1 MIRTTIRRLRRRLA
15 LTIFAVC
22 LPPALL
28 VISLADI
35 GGINSRT
42 RDLSLDSY
50 TQWKPFVGDPE
61 LAHRM
66 VFVDI
71 DEASLARFGQWPWPR
86 QYLAVLMQNV
96 RRAEPLAIGVDIL
109 MSEPD
114 RFHSGT
120 IERLGNFPAGSLRDR
135 LPDGD
140 VLLGEMLSA
149 TPSVLAISLTEADN
163 ANPPYLPATI
173 SVIGETRL
181 ALMEGRGLLSPVEA
195 VARAP
200 GAGFVSLAFER
211 DSTVRRI
218 PMVARH
224 DDHLLPSISA
234 EMLRVAQGAGGHI
247 LKQAVDTGNAVN
259 LMRTGEV
266 TMTLDSH
273 GRLPLYH
280 GMTDRFVTVPASEVL
295 DETGL
300 DRFTG
305 AFVIIGSSAAG
316 LKDTHS
322 TNLQAAIPGPMIHL
336 AALHQILSNV
346 TLHSSQLYEFGEL
359 AVAMLLA
366 IIIGLLAAH
375 APVGVGI
382 AATALATAGT
392 GWTGVWLFT
401 SQLFLSNA
409 VLSAAMVLASG
420 LACLS
425 LRGVVD
431 EMARRRLRSA
441 FGQYL
446 SPQMVRTIEQSG
458 TAPELGGVTTD
469 ISVMFMDVRGF
480 TTLSESMSSN
490 PQALT
495 RLINIILDEASEV
508 IMAHEGTLDKFIGDC
523 VMAFWNAPLAQP
535 DHHSRA
541 VAAAIAL
548 QQRMPAISERL
559 RAEIGDALPG
569 NGIGRG
575 GIGRGGIG
583 RGGIGGGDIR
593 IGVGVAS
600 GTVVVGNFGSRA
612 RLSYSVLGDTVN
624 LAARLEPF
632 SKQTGLPL
640 TFANATATGA
650 TQDLLKIDEIT
661 VRGRVAAEPIH
672 SWHPL
677 DKPTRAAHDRFLAAL
692 LTAGTRCEGEALTS
706 MLDELAAMSDYP
718 DPIVAYYRNRI
729 DAL

>member
-1 MIRTTIRRLRRRLA
+1 MIGQTIGQTIGQMIGAAIHRLRRRLA
-15 LTIFAVC
+15 LTILACC

-50 TQWKPFVGDPE
+50 TQWQPFTGDTE
-61 LAHRM
+61 LAGRM

-86 QYLAVLMQNV
+86 QYMAVLLQNIGLS
-96 RRAEPLAIGVDIL
+96 EPLAIGVDIL
-109 MSEPD
+109 MSEAD
-114 RFHSGT
+114 RFNADA
-120 IERLGNFPAGSLRDR
+120 IERLGDFPTGSLQDR

-140 VLLGEMLSA
+140 ALLGEMLSY
-149 TPSVLAISLTEADN
+149 TPSVIAISLTTADD

-173 SVIGETRL
+173 SVIGETHL
-181 ALMEGRGLLSPVEA
+181 AVMEGRGLLSPVKD

-211 DSTVRRI
+211 DSIVRRI
-218 PMVARH
+218 PMVARYG
-224 DDHLLPSISA
+224 DQLLPSMSA

-247 LKQAVDTGNAVN
+247 LKQAIDTGTAVN
-259 LMRTGEV
+259 RMRTGQV

-273 GRLPLYH
+273 GQLPLYH
-280 GMTDRFVTVPASEVL
+280 GLADRFTTIPASQVL

-300 DRFTG
+300 DRFAG
-305 AFVIIGSSAAG
+305 AFVIIGSSATG

-336 AALHQILSNV
+336 SALHQILSGV
-346 TLHSSQLYEFGEL
+346 TLRSSRLYEFGEL
-359 AVAMLLA
+359 AAAMALA
-366 IIIGLLAAH
+366 IAVGLLAAH
-375 APVGVGI
+375 AAVGIGI
-382 AATALATAGT
+382 AATALAAVGTA
-392 GWTGVWLFT
+392 WTGFWLFT
-401 SQLFLSNA
+401 SQLYLSNG
-409 VLSAAMVLASG
+409 VLTGSMVLATG
-420 LACLS
+420 LLCLS
-425 LRGVVD
+425 LRGIVD
-431 EMARRRLRSA
+431 EMARRQLRGA

-446 SPQMVRTIEQSG
+446 SPQMVRTIEASG
-458 TAPELGGVTTD
+458 SAPELGGETTE

-480 TTLSESMSSN
+480 TSLSESMSSS

-495 RLINIILDEASEV
+495 RLINIILDEASEI
-508 IMAHEGTLDKFIGDC
+508 IMAHDGTLDKFIGDC

-548 QQRMPAISERL
+548 QQHVPAINERL
-559 RAEIGDALPG
+559 RTEIGDAWQ
-569 NGIGRG
+569 
-575 GIGRGGIG
+575 
-583 RGGIGGGDIR
+583 GDGIR

-600 GTVVVGNFGSRA
+600 GTVVVGNFGSRT
-612 RLSYSVLGDTVN
+612 RLSYSVVGDTVN

-650 TQDLLKIDEIT
+650 TQDLLKVDEIT
-661 VRGRVAAEPIH
+661 VRGRAAPEPIH

-677 DKPTRAAHDRFLAAL
+677 DEVTRAAHDGFLAAL
-692 LTAGTRCEGEALTS
+692 LTARTKRARTTLEA
-706 MLDELAAMSDYP
+706 MLDELADLPGYP
-718 DPIVAYYRNRI
+718 ESMVAYYRNRI
-729 DAL
+729 AAL